1 MASASAALEEVGAP
15 RVCFRSGRC
24 GFAYMGVV
32 SGVVSGFLMWIEC
45 LQSAGSLNDSGAV
58 DFSFFMKPCILG
70 RVPLKLGT
78 PGELTRDY

>member
-1 MASASAALEEVGAP
+1 MAAASAALEEVGAP
-15 RVCFRSGRC
+15 RVCFKSGRC
-24 GFAYMGVV
+24 GFACM
-32 SGVVSGFLMWIEC
+32 GVVSGFLMWMEC

-58 DFSFFMKPCILG
+58 DFSFFMKPCLLG